1 MYPINIRGSEEMRMS
16 DKLMSQKVTKVGLVF
31 AALGVAGGAIFAAFL
46 ANNNTPED
54 ATLAQP
60 YTQSISIESEV
71 QKETPKIED
80 THAAIDVV
88 PEAVNNTKI
97 SSEEII
103 LELVEG
109 SDALPSNIQK
119 ITNGSKKVQA
129 TPAPSTSSGP
139 KPSKPAET
147 VEEPGLI
154 FGEPGSG
161 TISTGTDCPATR
173 AENPAIYDACRA
185 GFVAP
190 TLEWAGYH
198 SCKRVSE
205 DIVDIY
211 GLVRI
216 SGGNYSHISNT
227 GPITNGMISVKG
239 RNDTSPYGVMWY
251 IEAVF
256 WSMDSRYD
264 GIIHKMYVNG
274 SEFISEDQLDPSCR
288 L

>member
-1 MYPINIRGSEEMRMS
+1 MCPINIRGSEEMRMS

-31 AALGVAGGAIFAAFL
+31 AVIGVLGGAIFAGFL
-46 ANNNTPED
+46 ANTTTNVSS
-54 ATLAQP
+54 AQP
-60 YTQSISIESEV
+60 YTQSIESNLSG
-71 QKETPKIED
+71 ETPATGD
-80 THAAIDVV
+80 APLAIVDSV
-88 PEAVNNTKI
+88 PEAVNNTNLQ
-97 SSEEII
+97 SGEIVF
-103 LELVEG
+103 ELVEG
-109 SDALPSNIQK
+109 SEGAPSNTQK
-119 ITNGSKKVQA
+119 ITNDSKKVQA
-129 TPAPSTSSGP
+129 TPAPSTSNG
-139 KPSKPAET
+139 SKPNSPVET
-147 VEEPGLI
+147 VKEPGLI

-161 TISTGTDCPATR
+161 AISTGTDCPASR
-173 AENPAIYDACRA
+173 EENPAIYDACRA

-239 RNDTSPYGVMWY
+239 RNGTSPYGVMWY